1 MESEIQHDD
10 SAVIEEDPM
19 NAQSKIQADTTRS
32 TVPQHILDRFE
43 NAWQQMRAN
52 ASPAP
57 KSPASD
63 DEKL

>member
-1 MESEIQHDD
+1 
-10 SAVIEEDPM
+10 M
-19 NAQSKIQADTTRS
+19 NAQSKMQADTTRS

-57 KSPASD
+57 KSASGD
-63 DEKL
+63 DDKL

>member
-19 NAQSKIQADTTRS
+19 NAQSKMQADTTRS

-52 ASPAP
+52 ASSAP
-57 KSPASD
+57 KSASGD
-63 DEKL
+63 DDKL

>member
-1 MESEIQHDD
+1 MEAEIQHDD

-57 KSPASD
+57 KSASGD
-63 DEKL
+63 DDKL

>member
-1 MESEIQHDD
+1 VKSGFKQYDI
-10 SAVIEEDPM
+10 ALIEEDRM

-52 ASPAP
+52 APAEP
-57 KSPASD
+57 KSNGTED
-63 DEKL
+63 GKR

>member
-1 MESEIQHDD
+1 
-10 SAVIEEDPM
+10 M

>member
-1 MESEIQHDD
+1 
-10 SAVIEEDPM
+10 M

-52 ASPAP
+52 ASAEP
-57 KSPASD
+57 KVITAEDS
-63 DEKL
+63 KR